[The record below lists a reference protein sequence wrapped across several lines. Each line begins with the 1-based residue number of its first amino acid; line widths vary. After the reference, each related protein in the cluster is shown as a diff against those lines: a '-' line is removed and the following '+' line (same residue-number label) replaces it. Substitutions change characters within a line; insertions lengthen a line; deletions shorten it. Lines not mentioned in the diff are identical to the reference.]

1 MQMNKKIRSYQRLA
15 TLYNKGEWGN
25 FGLTYS
31 NLLDILIK
39 KYNFRPQVIIDIACG
54 TGNLI
59 AELHKRD
66 YHVIG
71 VDISPEM
78 IEVARKNNPNIRFH
92 VEDMTCMN
100 LGIEADLVTCAFD
113 SINYLLDNKQLN
125 EAFKTVN
132 KHLKHG
138 GFFLFDV
145 NTPFHYEKKHFGM
158 IDHDI
163 DGIKFK
169 QNLKYDKENR
179 TVKIT
184 FDFGN
189 KQIEEHTQKAYTSDE
204 IVNLLS
210 DNNFVL
216 IESFQDFALNPPK
229 KESERIFFFAQKS

>member
-1 MQMNKKIRSYQRLA
+1 MKKIRRPYQRLA
-15 TLYNKGEWGN
+15 TLYDSGKWGEFSMGYLEL
-25 FGLTYS
+25 FDTLF
-31 NLLDILIK
+31 K
-39 KYNFRPQVIIDIACG
+39 KYNFTPQLIIDIACG

-125 EAFKTVN
+125 EAFKTVY

-138 GFFLFDV
+138 GFFFFDV

-158 IDHDI
+158 IARDI

-169 QNLKYDKENR
+169 QKLKYDKENR
-179 TVKIT
+179 TAKIT

-189 KQIEEHTQKAYTSDE
+189 RQIEEHTQKAYTSDE